1 MTVTTVAPTKA
12 RSPLLLV
19 GAALA
24 IVYVVWGS
32 TYLAIRIMVEEM
44 PPLVSAGVRFLTA
57 GLLAGGALV
66 GFGGMVVVVTV
77 LAVAVVVRSEFH
89 R

>member
-1 MTVTTVAPTKA
+1 MTITAVARTKA

-24 IVYVVWGS
+24 IVG
-32 TYLAIRIMVEEM
+32 
-44 PPLVSAGVRFLTA
+44 
-57 GLLAGGALV
+57 
-66 GFGGMVVVVTV
+66 GGMIVG
-77 LAVAVVVRSEFH
+77 LAVAVIVRSEFS